1 MSGTNSA
8 DMDNIELETKELCAV
23 ACIRGSRDV
32 KTLRWR
38 PPGARSNFGTVWGL
52 SFRGGPSVWKSKLSG
67 AYYSLPHKGSIFTH
81 WIQPD
86 VGDCARR
93 MVATGEQAGVPPAP
107 AVLVRD
113 LSYKTMFGTPILSGI
128 NMDLPPGSRCL
139 LCGANG
145 AGKTTLLSVLA
156 GKFMVPESAVRLLGR
171 PAFHDLTLVS
181 SGDVSYLGTQWRRSW
196 SSWAGSSTPLMG
208 NLKAETLL
216 ANIPGADPARKE
228 RLIKLL
234 GIDLNWEMLSCSD
247 GQRRRVQ
254 IAMGLMRPYQVRRG
268 QGVGNLRRVST
279 DTVWAAPACNILA
292 LYPSQVLL
300 LDEITVDMD
309 VLGRLD
315 LLQFFQEVWLGHD
328 CGWAG
333 SLGVSISRLYSS

>member
-1 MSGTNSA
+1 
-8 DMDNIELETKELCAV
+8 
-23 ACIRGSRDV
+23 
-32 KTLRWR
+32 
-38 PPGARSNFGTVWGL
+38 
-52 SFRGGPSVWKSKLSG
+52 
-67 AYYSLPHKGSIFTH
+67 
-81 WIQPD
+81 
-86 VGDCARR
+86 
-93 MVATGEQAGVPPAP
+93 MVATGEQAGGPPAP

-181 SGDVSYLGTQWRRSW
+181 SGDVSYLGTQ
-196 SSWAGSSTPLMG
+196 
-208 NLKAETLL
+208 
-216 ANIPGADPARKE
+216 KE

-254 IAMGLMRPYQVRRG
+254 IAMGLMRPYQV
-268 QGVGNLRRVST
+268 
-279 DTVWAAPACNILA
+279 
-292 LYPSQVLL
+292 LL

-315 LLQFFQEVWLGHD
+315 LLQFFQECTTRNATIVYATHIFDGLEHWPTHVAYMEG
-328 CGWAG
+328 G
-333 SLGVSISRLYSS
+333 SMVRFGACASPFANLPSRHMAFYH